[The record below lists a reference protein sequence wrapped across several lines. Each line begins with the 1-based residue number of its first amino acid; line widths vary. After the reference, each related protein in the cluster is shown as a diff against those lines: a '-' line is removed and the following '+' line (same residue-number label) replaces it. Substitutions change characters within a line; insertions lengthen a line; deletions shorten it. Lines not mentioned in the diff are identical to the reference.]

1 MNYNNIAVIGMSGK
15 FAQSDDLEQFSKVL
29 AEKRDCIGMIP
40 DERLEL
46 MGFDR
51 KNKYVDMGF
60 MNDIDCFDNEF
71 FGISEKEAGY
81 LSPEQRISMEMAV
94 LAVLD
99 AGYSLKQI
107 RGSRCSVYLATTQN
121 IYGTMIKRHTGVSL
135 KGNMPSMAP
144 GRIAHFLDLRGANAI
159 LDSGCS
165 SALVSVHDACMK
177 LTVHETDL
185 GLVGGVIVNLNI
197 PQVDNNYN
205 VFGLSSPTFKSRP
218 YDAAAD
224 GVALGEGAGCVL
236 LKRLEDAERD
246 GDHIYGVLKCGAVNG
261 DGGRSES
268 PSMPSIVG
276 ESEVICEAW
285 NSIDPKTITEIEG
298 HGIGT
303 TIGDTVEA
311 ASIDR
316 SLKQNGISSDS
327 HILLSSVKS
336 NIGHLSYAAGLSS
349 LIKVMLGFKNGVTY
363 PISNFTSPSP
373 LIDFEHSALEPLAE
387 IKKWDK
393 GIRRTVGINSFG
405 LSGTNAHIV
414 AENYYVS
421 ENERTVPKRSLV
433 KLSAMTPYSFEKY
446 KKSVISHISVHN
458 EPFESV
464 CFTLNSGRDDYAL
477 RRMVAADDIAE
488 LEEQL
493 EMVTYA
499 EPRKLNTVFLMKH
512 TKANEIRISDFSGEF
527 PGIENKFRRVSEDE
541 DINIKYAV
549 YSFLTSIKIK
559 ADTVLA
565 DKTGKAVID
574 LAADR
579 ITEEK
584 LPQSEPVDD
593 DYTKIRGYL
602 EKLEDRTAV
611 AVIGGDI
618 TKLKDLPRNIRIY
631 DVSDPKG
638 LEKFIIAYYNSGGDI
653 DWNEFYRGTET
664 KRISLPGYCFEKK
677 HFWELDKSLSNRP
690 VNAKTTESRIKD
702 NTVTNPTELKPIV
715 EEDKNVT
722 YDAVEPTVSE
732 TGENIHDPV
741 NEKLEGIWRRLFDF
755 DSKIDGDEDFFDLGG
770 NSLLIQQM
778 SIAINEMFGI
788 EFDIYQI
795 YDNPTVNELSRCI
808 SKQLSEE

>member
-1 MNYNNIAVIGMSGK
+1 MSGK

-29 AEKRDCIGMIP
+29 AEKRDCISMIP
-40 DERLEL
+40 DERLAL

-71 FGISEKEAGY
+71 FGISAKEAGY

-177 LTVHETDL
+177 LSVHETDL

-268 PSMPSIVG
+268 PSMPSIEG

-285 NSIDPKTITEIEG
+285 KSIDPKSITEIEG

-311 ASIDR
+311 ASVDR
-316 SLKQNGISSDS
+316 SLKQSGIGSDS
-327 HILLSSVKS
+327 QILLSSVKS

-363 PISNFTSPSP
+363 PISNFTTPSP
-373 LIDFEHSALEPLAE
+373 LIDFEHSALVPLAE
-387 IKKWDK
+387 LKKWDK
-393 GIRRTVGINSFG
+393 GSHRAVGINSFG

-414 AENYYVS
+414 AENYHTS
-421 ENERTVPKRSLV
+421 AKESIAPSRSLV
-433 KLSAMTPYSFEKY
+433 KLSARTPYSFEQY
-446 KKSVISHISVHN
+446 KKALLGHISEHD
-458 EPFESV
+458 EPFGAL
-464 CFTLNSGRDDYAL
+464 CFTLNSGRDDHKL
-477 RRMVAADDIAE
+477 RRMIAADDISE

-493 EMVTYA
+493 EMVTYS
-499 EPRKLNTVFLMKH
+499 EPKKLNTVFLMKH
-512 TKANEIRISDFSGEF
+512 TKADDIKPSEFSGEF
-527 PGIENKFRRVSEDE
+527 SRIGNKYRKVSEDG
-541 DINIKYAV
+541 DINTKYAV
-549 YSFLTSIKIK
+549 YSFLSAIGIK

-574 LAADR
+574 LATGR
-579 ITEEK
+579 ITEDK
-584 LPQSEPVDD
+584 LPKSEPVDD
-593 DYTKIRGYL
+593 DYTKIRAYL
-602 EKLEDRTAV
+602 EKLDERTAV
-611 AVIGGDI
+611 AVIGGDVS
-618 TKLKDLPRNIRIY
+618 KLKGLPRNIRIY

-653 DWNEFYRGTET
+653 DWDEFYSGSKAERL
-664 KRISLPGYCFEKK
+664 SLPGYCFEKN

-690 VNAKTTESRIKD
+690 VNAKTTDSKKKDTAEEKQPEIKQAETEEKHEAPEPVQ
-702 NTVTNPTELKPIV
+702 TVK
-715 EEDKNVT
+715 
-722 YDAVEPTVSE
+722 AAEPTVSE
-732 TGENIHDPV
+732 PKETVHDPV
-741 NEKLEGIWRRLFDF
+741 HEKLESIWRRLFDF
-755 DSKIDGDEDFFDLGG
+755 DSEIDGDEDFFDLGG

-778 SIAINEMFGI
+778 SIAINELFGI

-795 YDNPTVNELSRCI
+795 YDNPTVNELSECI
-808 SKQLSEE
+808 SKQLSEG